1 MTCANCPKPVV
12 GGKSHSPY
20 SVLCESCCNEW
31 QERHAREVAQ
41 RIQRRIDSTKEDLLA

>member
-20 SVLCESCCNEW
+20 SVLCEDCCNEW
-31 QERHAREVAQ
+31 QERHTREMAQ
-41 RIQRRIDSTKEDLLA
+41 RVPQPKEDLLA

>member
-1 MTCANCPKPVV
+1 VICANCPKPVV

-31 QERHAREVAQ
+31 QERHTRAMAEHAMDQLAQ
-41 RIQRRIDSTKEDLLA
+41 EDLLA

>member
-20 SVLCESCCNEW
+20 SVLCESCCDEW
-31 QERHAREVAQ
+31 LERHTRALAEHAVP
-41 RIQRRIDSTKEDLLA
+41 TTTEDLLA